1 MALSVKDHLSA
12 GGLQAAID
20 VATADVRGKPR
31 EAGARF
37 VLAQLLCIKGELER
51 ADQQLDTIAQQE
63 MKLGP
68 TVVTL
73 RQVIRAEQARR
84 QFYNDGRL
92 PDFLRPPADYV
103 KLHLEAAVLLRK
115 AEAKKAAEMLDQAE
129 ELRPHRV
136 GICDGTAFDDLRD
149 LDDVS
154 ACYLEVL
161 TSTGKFYV
169 VPIEDVTRIEF
180 HGREQPSDLI
190 WRRAQLSVREGP
202 DGEVYIP
209 AIYCPIG
216 ESSERA
222 MLGRTTDW
230 VGGDG
235 EPVRGV
241 GQRCFLVGEESVPI
255 MQLETVEFSA
265 PN

>member
-12 GGLQAAID
+12 GALQAAID
-20 VATADVRGKPR
+20 AATADVRGKPR
-31 EAGARF
+31 EAGARYL
-37 VLAQLLCIKGELER
+37 LAQLLCIKGELER
-51 ADQQLDTIAQQE
+51 ADQQLDTIVQQE

-68 TVVTL
+68 TVTTL

-84 QFYNDGRL
+84 QFYNEGRL
-92 PDFLRPPADYV
+92 PDFLRQPADYV
-103 KLHLEAAVLLRK
+103 KLYIEAAVLLRK
-115 AEAKKAAEMLDQAE
+115 ADVNKANELLEQAE

-136 GICDGTAFDDLRD
+136 GVCDGNAFDDLRD

-216 ESSERA
+216 ETSERS

-235 EPVRGV
+235 EPIRGV

-255 MQLETVEFSA
+255 MQLEIVEFSA
-265 PN
+265 LN

>member
-12 GGLQAAID
+12 GALQAAID
-20 VATADVRGKPR
+20 VATADVRAKPR
-31 EAGARF
+31 EAGSRYL
-37 VLAQLLCIKGELER
+37 LAQLLCIKGEFER

-63 MKLGP
+63 MKLRP

-73 RQVIRAEQARR
+73 RQAIRAEQARR
-84 QFYNDGRL
+84 QFYNEGRL
-92 PDFLRPPADYV
+92 PEFLRQPAEYV

-115 AEAKKAAEMLDQAE
+115 AEVKKAAALLEQAE

-136 GICDGTAFDDLRD
+136 GLCDGTDFDDLRD
-149 LDDVS
+149 LDDVT

-169 VPIEDVTRIEF
+169 VPLEDVTRIEF
-180 HGREQPSDLI
+180 RGREQPMDLV

-216 ESSERA
+216 EPNERA
-222 MLGRTTDW
+222 MLGRITDW

-241 GQRCFLVGEESVPI
+241 GQRCFLVGEESIPI
-255 MQLETVEFSA
+255 MQLSTVEFST